1 MNRAQVLP
9 KSAGEI
15 PRETF
20 PIAGGR
26 ARLRWCSDAVVRSG
40 HPNGV
45 PASGALNLHP
55 EYPMKLLPRQMLAGV
70 ALAAAFCA
78 PVAYALN
85 TTYYVDATAG
95 SDSNNGT
102 SSATPWQSLTKI
114 NATTFGA
121 GDQILLKRGAT
132 WNGQLYPKGS
142 GTSTSPITLS
152 VYGTGNAPVINGG
165 SLASGAAVY
174 LKDQSYWVVQNLEVT
189 NDSGTDN
196 SGTATTGGVARYGI
210 LAEATTTQNGI
221 TIQYNYVHHVNG
233 SFNNSQMDPHINGGI
248 SVHSIGSS
256 GKFNGVTILDNTVD
270 RCGRVGI
277 VAWHEKYYNI
287 WMTTIDRT
295 KMSTGLLVQGNV
307 VSNSDGDGILV
318 FGYVGSVIEYNVSK
332 GAGLKAIAG
341 FNMNASAGIWPT
353 RSADTVMQF
362 NESSGCRTNEI
373 DGQGF
378 DVDLLCDNT
387 IVQYNY
393 SHNNEGGF
401 LLLMGGYNSN
411 VIVRYN
417 LSANDGPQKGI
428 FTLSWGTPTGL
439 KIYNNTVYIGSSV
452 GAVRPIYTDGDA
464 STNNYEFT
472 NNVVYNLG
480 SGEWELPTVSGV
492 KYGTFAYNHF
502 YGNHPA
508 SEPADANKLTSN
520 PLFVSPGTSGDGFSA
535 IDGYKL
541 QTTSPAINS
550 GTVIASN
557 GGLDLWGNIVY
568 PASAPN
574 RGAFNGYV
582 VNSFTDTCGDFNKLT
597 SRSTNT
603 AVDTTNP
610 AYFAG
615 DAGRFKRTSTATGNV
630 VYNVTGCKRFNAAI
644 YKYAASDLSK
654 VKFYSSPNGTTWT
667 LVATS
672 YTTPVLIQSNWYS
685 TAFTPNADLPTG
697 TVYLKVE
704 FSDTAYA
711 YSPQLGQISVTLN

>member
-1 MNRAQVLP
+1 MKL
-9 KSAGEI
+9 I
-15 PRETF
+15 PRQLF
-20 PIAGGR
+20 
-26 ARLRWCSDAVVRSG
+26 LS
-40 HPNGV
+40 
-45 PASGALNLHP
+45 L
-55 EYPMKLLPRQMLAGV
+55 

-78 PVAYALN
+78 PAIQALA
-85 TTYYVDATAG
+85 TIYYVDAASG
-95 SDSNNGT
+95 NDSNNGT
-102 SSATPWQSLTKI
+102 STTTPWQTLTKV
-114 NATTFGA
+114 NATTFSA

-142 GTSTSPITLS
+142 GTSAAWITLGA
-152 VYGTGNAPVINGG
+152 YGTGNAPVVNGG

-174 LKDQSYWVVQNLEVT
+174 LKDQSYWVIQNLEVT
-189 NDSGTDN
+189 NDSGIDN

-210 LAEATTTQNGI
+210 LVEATSVQNGI
-221 TIQYNYVHHVNG
+221 KVQYNYVHHVNG

-277 VAWHEKYYNI
+277 VAWHEKYYNF

-332 GAGLKAIAG
+332 GAGLKSIPG

-353 RSADTVMQF
+353 RSADTIMQF

-378 DVDLLCDNT
+378 DVDLLSDNT
-387 IVQYNY
+387 LVQYNY

-411 VIVRYN
+411 VTVRYN
-417 LSANDGPQKGI
+417 LSINDGPQKGI

-439 KIYNNTVYIGSSV
+439 KIYNNTIYIGSGI

-472 NNVVYNLG
+472 NNIVYNLG
-480 SGEWELPTVSGV
+480 SGEWELPTVNGV
-492 KYGTFAYNHF
+492 KYGTFDYNLF

-508 SEPADANKLTSN
+508 SEPADAHKLTSN
-520 PLFVSPGTSGDGFSA
+520 PQFVSPGTSGDGYNA
-535 IDGYKL
+535 TLGYQL
-541 QTTSPAINS
+541 QSTSPAINS
-550 GTVIASN
+550 GTAIANN
-557 GGLDLWGNIVY
+557 GGLDFWGNTVY

-574 RGAFNGYV
+574 RGAHNGYAT
-582 VNSFTDTCGDFNKLT
+582 NTGYTDFCVDFSKVT
-597 SRSTNT
+597 SRTSNL
-603 AVDTTNP
+603 AIDAGNP
-610 AYFAG
+610 AYFSG
-615 DAGRFKRTSTATGNV
+615 DAARFKRTSTAAGNC
-630 VYNVTGCKRFNAAI
+630 VYNVTSCKRFNAAI
-644 YKYAASDLSK
+644 YKFSYSDLAN

-667 LVATS
+667 LVSTS
-672 YTTPVLIQSNWYS
+672 YTAPVLTQNGWYS
-685 TAFTPNADLPTG
+685 TAFTPTADLPTG

-704 FSDTAYA
+704 FTDTAFA